1 LFCIFESSDSVEV
14 VSVNVVVETRHFVL
28 PTVLRNVGGFI
39 IFTELLGGV
48 SNILLSVRVK
58 EPVGSG
64 LDYSVYK
71 FVTALPLSIL
81 IRHEYS
87 VLAASNARGNLES
100 LIVLPF
106 FNHLNFFIRI
116 HSGCVRFLFY
126 VIIFTSARVWWLF
139 CFVFGVS
146 LLSHGDSQPNESLLS
161 GVAFNFLSYIFI
173 ESFRVLLND
182 NSSSVS
188 NDSSLRNVLKDNFL
202 VDSINFETLLVLLH
216 LFDDLS
222 RDSSSDK

>member
-1 LFCIFESSDSVEV
+1 
-14 VSVNVVVETRHFVL
+14 VSVNVVVETGHFVL

-64 LDYSVYK
+64 LDHSGYK

-81 IRHEYS
+81 IRHKHS
-87 VLAASNARGNLES
+87 VLAAPNARGNLES
-100 LIVLPF
+100 LIVLSF

-116 HSGCVRFLFY
+116 HSGCVGFLFY
-126 VIIFTSARVWWLF
+126 VVIFTSTRVWWLF
-139 CFVFGVS
+139 CFSFGVS

-161 GVAFNFLSYIFI
+161 GVAFNFLSNIFI

-188 NDSSLRNVLKDNFL
+188 DDSSLRNVLKDNFL
-202 VDSINFETLLVLLH
+202 VDCINFETLLVFLH

-222 RDSSSDK
+222 RDSPGDK